1 MAPLAKCALQ
11 LHCLSS
17 TGRIACRKGKH
28 NMNAPK
34 SICGSCDDAND
45 VKHSGQAKAPAVPM
59 QHRLGDSFNSNHLE
73 RLQIRN
79 VMNYLA

>member
-45 VKHSGQAKAPAVPM
+45 VKHSSQAKAPAVPM
-59 QHRLGDSFNSNHLE
+59 KEWHP
-73 RLQIRN
+73 
-79 VMNYLA
+79 